1 MLGYV
6 CQEEIK
12 FIYNFIRLKYSIFVY
27 GEFKYLIY
35 YVKFVMEFGEKNV
48 FVLENG
54 KVLEIIKDG
63 VKVVGMV

>member
-1 MLGYV
+1 M
-6 CQEEIK
+6 
-12 FIYNFIRLKYSIFVY
+12 Y